1 MAYWQKEIR
10 SLMGKAIHRY
20 GLIQEGDR
28 ILVGVSGGKDSLTL
42 LHLLYERSKRV
53 PIHYELMPVYID
65 LGFDHSTA
73 PSPAL
78 ESRAKG
84 ALMVNPEPST
94 RVPRLSPSRASGSS
108 DSPKS
113 QAEGQA
119 QAFRLESRRVDS
131 RRADIL
137 RNFFETKRL
146 PHHIEFTDIGR
157 KANSAENR
165 ENPCFLCSWERRK
178 RLFHL
183 AHRFKCNKIALGH
196 HQDDIIET
204 LLLNIFYSAEISTML
219 PLQTL
224 FKGKITLIRPLALL
238 EEKKIERFAREMKLP
253 FGSSGCPS
261 SGKTK
266 RKVVKDLIETLSK
279 KDRRVKGNIFR
290 SLSNIKL
297 DYLLWKK

>member
-20 GLIQEGDR
+20 GLIQGGDR

-42 LHLLYERSKRV
+42 LHLLHERSKRV
-53 PIHYELMPVYID
+53 PIQYELMPVYID
-65 LGFDHSTA
+65 LGFGSVQAET
-73 PSPAL
+73 L
-78 ESRAKG
+78 KRFFEAKG
-84 ALMVNPEPST
+84 
-94 RVPRLSPSRASGSS
+94 
-108 DSPKS
+108 
-113 QAEGQA
+113 
-119 QAFRLESRRVDS
+119 
-131 RRADIL
+131 
-137 RNFFETKRL
+137 L
-146 PHHIEFTDIGR
+146 PYHIEFTDIGI
-157 KANSAENR
+157 KANSRQNR

-178 RLFHL
+178 RLFQL
-183 AHRFKCNKIALGH
+183 THRFKCNKIALGH

-238 EEKKIERFAREMKLP
+238 EEKKIERFAREMGLP
-253 FGSSGCPS
+253 FGPSGCPS

-266 RKVVKDLIETLSK
+266 RKVIKDMIEALSK

-290 SLSNIKL
+290 ALSNIKL
-297 DYLLWKK
+297 DYMLWEK